1 MKRGLS
7 RRATVASTLVGMLLV
22 VLALAFG
29 AELNDAAAQE
39 PQAASGKELEI
50 RLHRQQTVAGVWA
63 ATIAMVTEYIQRI
76 ELTDCTVQSEY
87 DMKFYFGRGLCCQN
101 APECQRYADLTEMP
115 VIMNR
120 ISNIRGRYQM
130 GPLPFNRIVQLI
142 DDDKPVIAALA
153 GPGGRGGH
161 LVVIAGYEMP
171 GTVVVLDPSAGRS
184 KMSYSSLTYNMRTG
198 LSWTATYEVQSKRM
212 PQANCTVEPETISV
226 LGPCPNGAFGCPQ
239 VFQRNRLVC
248 RQTN

>member
-161 LVVIAGYEMP
+161 LVGSGGPSPERGPAILQHKQGVPGSQFSRVGVTRRDPMASRLAGAAQP
-171 GTVVVLDPSAGRS
+171 GAWRGRGNGRIT
-184 KMSYSSLTYNMRTG
+184 KGGHRSLVFG
-198 LSWTATYEVQSKRM
+198 LSSVRAT
-212 PQANCTVEPETISV
+212 P
-226 LGPCPNGAFGCPQ
+226 
-239 VFQRNRLVC
+239 
-248 RQTN
+248 